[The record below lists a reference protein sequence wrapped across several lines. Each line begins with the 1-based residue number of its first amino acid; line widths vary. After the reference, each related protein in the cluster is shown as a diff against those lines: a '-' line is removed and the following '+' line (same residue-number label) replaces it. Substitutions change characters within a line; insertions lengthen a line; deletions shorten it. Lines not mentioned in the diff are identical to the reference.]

1 MVLYLESQLDLAY
14 REYCMLQV
22 KNDMPF
28 VKREDFRTLYE
39 MLTEQAFE
47 GLELDEEDQSNF

>member
-1 MVLYLESQLDLAY
+1 MMVLYLESQLDVAY

-28 VKREDFRTLYE
+28 VNRETFRDLYE
-39 MLTEQAFE
+39 KLNYT
-47 GLELDEEDQSNF
+47 NFIFNGVQY

>member
-1 MVLYLESQLDLAY
+1 MVLYLESQLDTAY

-28 VKREDFRTLYE
+28 VKREVFRVLYE
-39 MLTEQAFE
+39 KLMEQAFE
-47 GLELDEEDQSNF
+47 GLDFEEE

>member
-1 MVLYLESQLDLAY
+1 MVLYLESQLDTAY

-28 VKREDFRTLYE
+28 VNRESFRDLYE
-39 MLTEQAFE
+39 KLMEQAYE
-47 GLELDEEDQSNF
+47 AIDEED

>member
-1 MVLYLESQLDLAY
+1 MVLYLESQLDIAY

-28 VKREDFRTLYE
+28 VKREEFRVLYE
-39 MLTEQAFE
+39 KLMEQAF
-47 GLELDEEDQSNF
+47 GELDEED

>member
-39 MLTEQAFE
+39 MLMEQAFE
-47 GLELDEEDQSNF
+47 GLELDEED